1 MAQHNRDTDENSQ
14 KPRES
19 SSFPLVGLA
28 FFGFVLIGAMGGASG
43 VLLPSQIAYYHVNTS
58 TIGLLFFALSTGYV
72 LSAGSTGFLIQK
84 LGQHWYLTW
93 GAALCMVSTFAFS
106 LKPPFLLALVTNL
119 FLGFGTAVIDTGFNA
134 LISSLPR
141 RTQLLNYLHAFYGTG
156 ALLGPLVASAFLFIH
171 WQWNTVYLVW
181 CGLSLLQLIGCF
193 VLLHNQAFSVS
204 IQQNEHNHS
213 RNTLGAVLKIGPVW
227 LAILFLFLYVGVETS
242 VGNWSYSFL
251 LEDRHQA
258 TLLAG
263 WIVSAYWLG
272 LTLGRFLVNTI
283 AERFQMSVEAV
294 VYCSLVG
301 TGMGGLLVW
310 LLPGGLAA
318 MLGICLIGFFLG
330 PLFAST
336 IVVIPRLVQSSL
348 VPSTIGL
355 LLGTSVI
362 GGAFFPWLV
371 GTLAQYVGIWTLLPC
386 ILTLTILLCINW
398 WAMIRHMRI

>member
-1 MAQHNRDTDENSQ
+1 MTQHNRDTDENNQ
-14 KPRES
+14 RPREP

-43 VLLPSQIAYYHVNTS
+43 ILLPSQIAYYHVNTS
-58 TIGLLFFALSTGYV
+58 TIGLLFFALSTGYI

-84 LGQHWYLTW
+84 LSQHWYLTW

-119 FLGFGTAVIDTGFNA
+119 FLGFGTGIIDTGFNA

-181 CGLSLLQLIGCF
+181 CGLSLLQLIGCL
-193 VLLHNQAFSVS
+193 VLLHTQAFSIS
-204 IQQNEHNHS
+204 IHQNEHRHS
-213 RNTLGAVLKIGPVW
+213 RNTLGAILKIGPVW

-263 WIVSAYWLG
+263 WIVSVYWLG

-294 VYCSLVG
+294 VYCSLIG
-301 TGMGGLLVW
+301 TGIGVLLVW
-310 LLPGGLAA
+310 LLPGELAA

-330 PLFAST
+330 PLFASM
-336 IVVIPRLVQSSL
+336 IVVIPHLVLSSL

-355 LLGTSVI
+355 LLATSVI

-371 GTLAQYVGIWTLLPC
+371 GTLAQYVGIWTLLPS
-386 ILTLTILLCINW
+386 ILALTILMCVNW
-398 WAMIRHMRI
+398 WAMMKK

>member
-1 MAQHNRDTDENSQ
+1 MIVH
-14 KPRES
+14 KES

-43 VLLPSQIAYYHVNTS
+43 VLLPSQIAYYQVNTS
-58 TIGLLFFALSTGYV
+58 TIGLLFFSFSTGYV
-72 LSAGSTGFLIQK
+72 LSTGSTGFLIQK

-93 GAALCMVSTFAFS
+93 GAALCMVSTFAFC
-106 LKPPFLLALVTNL
+106 LKPPFPLALVTNL
-119 FLGFGTAVIDTGFNA
+119 FLGFGTGIIDTGFNA

-181 CGLSLLQLIGCF
+181 CGLSLLQLIGCL
-193 VLLHNQAFSVS
+193 VLSRDLSSSASVP
-204 IQQNEHNHS
+204 QNEHHYS
-213 RNTLGAVLKIGPVW
+213 RNRLGAVLKIGPVW
-227 LAILFLFLYVGVETS
+227 LAVLFLFLYVGVETS

-283 AERFQMSVEAV
+283 AERFQMSIEAV

-301 TGMGGLLVW
+301 TGIGGLLVW

-318 MLGICLIGFFLG
+318 TLGICLIGFFLG

-336 IVVIPRLVQSSL
+336 IVVIPHLVPSYL
-348 VPSTIGL
+348 IPSTIGL

-371 GTLAQYVGIWTLLPC
+371 GTLAQYVGIWTLLPS
-386 ILTLTILLCINW
+386 ILTLTILMCVNW
-398 WAMIRHMRI
+398 WAMMKM

>member
-1 MAQHNRDTDENSQ
+1 MTQHNQNIEEESHLRL
-14 KPRES
+14 RES
-19 SSFPLVGLA
+19 SSFPLIGLA
-28 FFGFVLIGAMGGASG
+28 FFGFVLIGAMGGTSG
-43 VLLPSQIAYYHVNTS
+43 VLLPSQIAYYYVNTS
-58 TIGLLFFALSTGYV
+58 TIGLLFFALSIGYV
-72 LSAGSTGFLIQK
+72 LSAGSIGFLIQK
-84 LGQHWYLTW
+84 LGQHWYLTL
-93 GAALCMVSTFAFS
+93 GSALCMVSTLAFS

-119 FLGFGTAVIDTGFNA
+119 FLGFGAGIIDTGFNA

-141 RTQLLNYLHAFYGTG
+141 RTQLLNYLHAFYGMG
-156 ALLGPLVASAFLFIH
+156 ALLGPLIASTFLSIH
-171 WQWNTVYLVW
+171 WEWNTVYLVW
-181 CGLSLLQLIGCF
+181 CSMSLLQLIGCL
-193 VLLHNQAFSVS
+193 VLLRPQSLS
-204 IQQNEHNHS
+204 ISAPQNEHNHS

-242 VGNWSYSFL
+242 VGNWSYTFL

-263 WIVSAYWLG
+263 WIVSAYWLA
-272 LTLGRFLVNTI
+272 LTLGRFFVNPI
-283 AERFQMSVEAV
+283 AERFQMSIEAV

-301 TGMGGLLVW
+301 TGIGGLLIW

-318 MLGICLIGFFLG
+318 MLGICLIGFFLS

-336 IVVIPRLVQSSL
+336 IVVIPRLVPSYL

-371 GTLAQYVGIWTLLPC
+371 GTLAQYVGIWMLLPS
-386 ILTLTILLCINW
+386 ILTLTILMCVNW
-398 WAMIRHMRI
+398 WAMMKK